1 MKNSKQGAYGTYM
14 WLVIVAGAL
23 SCIYAGLNLPLKRID
38 IYFLI
43 LTVGTI
49 FIGSRVAIRIPQI
62 NINITVDDTFIFIG
76 LLMYGREAA
85 VLLGAIAGVFSGL
98 RISKKFRTVA
108 FGGAALACAVR
119 VTATVLR
126 QIFGPATELFNQDVS
141 LALIGLSSVSY
152 THLTLPTICSV

>member
-1 MKNSKQGAYGTYM
+1 MTASEQNRYRSYM
-14 WLVIVAGAL
+14 WLVIGAGTL
-23 SCIYAGLNLPLKRID
+23 SCVYAGLNLPLKRID

-43 LTVGTI
+43 LTLATI

-152 THLTLPTICSV
+152 THLTLPTSDLV